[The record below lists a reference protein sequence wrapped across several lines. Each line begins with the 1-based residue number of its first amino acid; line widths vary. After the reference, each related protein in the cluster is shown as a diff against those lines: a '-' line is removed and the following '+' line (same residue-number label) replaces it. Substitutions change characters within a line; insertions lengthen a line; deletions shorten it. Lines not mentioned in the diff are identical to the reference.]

1 MVNKADILKG
11 IGEDKQER
19 YEAAFVKEVLKH
31 LGFSKADIDAKLEPS
46 LKAGGS
52 LGPTWLAD
60 EAGAYW
66 GKAAHYC
73 HRVEFSWESILNGK
87 FPGYEIYQTDVDK
100 LSEQGEY
107 DMAVRG
113 ILVFRFDPVKFMVMF
128 NTEFGTP
135 DTRETGVIT
144 RGRFG
149 FCTLQDYLKYYYP
162 KTE

>member
-1 MVNKADILKG
+1 MVKANILDG

-19 YEAAFVKEVLKH
+19 YEISFVKEVLKH
-31 LGFSKADIDAKLEPS
+31 LGTSKEDIELKLDPS
-46 LKAGGS
+46 IKSGGP

-60 EAGAYW
+60 EFGPDW
-66 GKAAHYC
+66 GKAATYC
-73 HRVEFSWESILNGK
+73 HRIQFSWESILNGK
-87 FPGYEIYQTDVDK
+87 FPGYDLYQKSVDE
-100 LSEQGEY
+100 LSERGEY

-135 DTRETGVIT
+135 DTREVGVIT

-149 FCTLQDYLKYYYP
+149 FCTLKDYLNYYYP
-162 KTE
+162 KST